1 MAVTRWTSSES
12 GFTREAQQAASRDVA
27 NYVSTLGI
35 APSRSVLCPGEVR
48 NAASRLPF
56 FEDAASCA
64 STASPLPNR
73 SRRKRS
79 RSEGLSSSRQ
89 TEVCRSPI
97 GRRRMRNYFPSQRSE
112 LRLDLRRSK
121 LRLDIALPSPL
132 LMRRSACCEFL
143 PQTLRPAEYP
153 RRRALPGP
161 VRRVRSSSLMTAPA
175 SGPADESSGLL
186 QLFSPPLH
194 LHRPALETLQAA
206 PLRLRGPVGPIRP
219 ACPVVTNRTCL
230 RHSRPLAQTV
240 DLLSLAGLNTWRFPV
255 SPFGLSGTRRRRAW
269 QHLCC
274 LEHDA

>member
-1 MAVTRWTSSES
+1 MR
-12 GFTREAQQAASRDVA
+12 QAAFRF
-27 NYVSTLGI
+27 
-35 APSRSVLCPGEVR
+35 RR
-48 NAASRLPF
+48 
-56 FEDAASCA
+56 AASCA

-73 SRRKRS
+73 SRRKRL

-132 LMRRSACCEFL
+132 LMRRSACCESL

-175 SGPADESSGLL
+175 SGPADKSSGLL

-194 LHRPALETLQAA
+194 LTALPWKRCKQRLHGYAAQWGRFGRLVRLSPTELAFATLV
-206 PLRLRGPVGPIRP
+206 RLRR
-219 ACPVVTNRTCL
+219 L
-230 RHSRPLAQTV
+230 
-240 DLLSLAGLNTWRFPV
+240 
-255 SPFGLSGTRRRRAW
+255 
-269 QHLCC
+269 
-274 LEHDA
+274 